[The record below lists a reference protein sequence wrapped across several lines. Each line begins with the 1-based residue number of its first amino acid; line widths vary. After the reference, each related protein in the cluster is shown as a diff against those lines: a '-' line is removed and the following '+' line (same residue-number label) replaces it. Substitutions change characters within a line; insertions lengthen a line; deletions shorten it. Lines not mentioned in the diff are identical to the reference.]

1 MFWLSLY
8 LEPSAGVRLWRPVCH
23 AGRQAHQ
30 DVQEV
35 LVEMIEPGKAINGVI
50 AGAGVRPNEKRGLTA
65 IETAYAILRNR
76 IIGGVYPP
84 GSKLHLENLKSSLS
98 VSGSTLREALTRL
111 MADCLVVAEGQ
122 KGFTVA
128 PMSLS
133 DLEDLTSA
141 RIALETSALIESIKL
156 GRDVWED
163 NLVTCFRRLA
173 RAQEQLEADPAGA
186 FDAWEI
192 RNKEFHDAL
201 VAASPSNWLAN
212 FRHILF
218 QNSER
223 YRRLSGI
230 QGPLPVDVHKEH
242 EEIFSATMARDVD
255 RAVAALASH
264 IRRAAN
270 VIRSNALLKE

>member
-1 MFWLSLY
+1 
-8 LEPSAGVRLWRPVCH
+8 
-23 AGRQAHQ
+23 
-30 DVQEV
+30 
-35 LVEMIEPGKAINGVI
+35 MIESGKAANGPV
-50 AGAGVRPNEKRGLTA
+50 ADFGAIPNEKRGVTA
-65 IETAYAILRNR
+65 IETAYTILRSR

-84 GSKLHLENLKSSLS
+84 GSKLHLKNLKSSLS

-141 RIALETSALIESIKL
+141 RITLETTTLIESIRL
-156 GRDVWED
+156 GNDTWED
-163 NLVTCFRRLA
+163 NLVTCFHRLA
-173 RAQEQLEADPAGA
+173 RAQERLEADPAGA
-186 FDAWEI
+186 FDIWEV

-201 VAASPSNWLAN
+201 VAAAPSNWLAN

-223 YRRLSGI
+223 YRRLSGT
-230 QGPLPVDVHKEH
+230 QGPVPTEVHREH
-242 EEIFSATMARDVD
+242 EEIFSAAMARDVD
-255 RAVAALASH
+255 RAVAALTGH

-270 VIRSNALLKE
+270 VIRSNALIKE